1 MKKKLLLTAVILGG
15 VVVLPIRAMDT
26 TPAVTIYMD
35 YDPSIPTFVVR
46 LAKRQASRIFAKI
59 GTPVQFRYGR
69 KAQTVGQSS
78 LELDMYIVMQAPA
91 RIPSDTFGISQ
102 PYRQGGRIEV
112 FYSRIQNYTPEL
124 SRSMVLAYIMAHE
137 IGHVLEGVSRHAV
150 AGVMKA
156 KWNDEDVE
164 KICAGT
170 LEFDTIDV
178 ELIRLGTEK
187 RVNDANIA
195 HTNSV
200 SKMVR

>member
-1 MKKKLLLTAVILGG
+1 MSVSLPALALNGRSSFRLREETMKKKLLLTAVILGG

-102 PYRQGGRIEV
+102 PYPPGRSNRGV
-112 FYSRIQNYTPEL
+112 LFTNPEL
-124 SRSMVLAYIMAHE
+124 YARVVPEYGARLYHGSRDRARARPGPL
-137 IGHVLEGVSRHAV
+137 
-150 AGVMKA
+150 
-156 KWNDEDVE
+156 
-164 KICAGT
+164 
-170 LEFDTIDV
+170 
-178 ELIRLGTEK
+178 
-187 RVNDANIA
+187 
-195 HTNSV
+195 
-200 SKMVR
+200 VRFG